1 MSNTSATGGYITP
14 EGIPPL
20 NDQSLRRFLHSV
32 IAGITG
38 IQDDL
43 VRQTWATNPGP
54 IPSIDVD
61 WVSYGITSQ
70 RPDNAPYQEQ
80 TDNEF
85 SVMKRHEEIDIACI
99 FYGPNNQSY
108 STILRDGMYLS
119 QNREQLFS
127 VGMGLVGF
135 SDSVHV
141 PDLVN
146 DRYFDR
152 TDITMT
158 LRREIIREYP
168 ILHFLGADGQIIA
181 NREINTLTENWEVPV
196 Q

>member
-1 MSNTSATGGYITP
+1 
-14 EGIPPL
+14 
-20 NDQSLRRFLHSV
+20 
-32 IAGITG
+32 
-38 IQDDL
+38 
-43 VRQTWATNPGP
+43 
-54 IPSIDVD
+54 
-61 WVSYGITSQ
+61 
-70 RPDNAPYQEQ
+70 
-80 TDNEF
+80 
-85 SVMKRHEEIDIACI
+85 
-99 FYGPNNQSY
+99 
-108 STILRDGMYLS
+108 MYLS

-168 ILHFLGADGQIIA
+168 ILHFLGANGQIIA
-181 NREINTLTENWEVPV
+181 NRELNTLTENWEVPA